1 MISVLEN
8 WDDRC
13 GSVLAEIEGQVRDVR
28 RNAMEVRRREDSH
41 ARAVERAMG
50 DGEKKGGKRG
60 GEGEDDEEVDENTG
74 RKTRGAK
81 RGGGGNFLNGFGRR
95 VGGN

>member
-1 MISVLEN
+1 MVSVLEN

-13 GSVLAEIEGQVRDVR
+13 VSVLAEIEGQVRDVR
-28 RNAMEVRRREDSH
+28 RKAMESRRREEAH
-41 ARAVERAMG
+41 AKAVEKAMY

-60 GEGEDDEEVDENTG
+60 GEEEEIEYMDENTG

-81 RGGGGNFLNGFGRR
+81 RGGGNIFNGIGKRL
-95 VGGN
+95 GGS